1 MTPIRYINSVHLI
14 GVIMTDKLNIATTG
28 DIGALV
34 KKRRSELSLSQSDLA
49 KKIGASRRW
58 VSDIE
63 GGKETSEIGRVIL
76 TLRTLGMKL
85 SIAPTHRD
93 DQLDHCDA
101 KAVSLDPSM
110 LRETSIRSS
119 TNTDAFSAKE
129 MLVHRHQ
136 LGSINRASETIA
148 TTLKNDVLQAIEDV
162 RSLLGLP
169 ENIRSITS
177 SVSPWSQYMESEL
190 ISSGFRKSMQCV
202 PSLDLPENVKSIT
215 SSMSHAHHYIER
227 VLGLPSSTSF
237 SLEQGIAQSIDPVYK
252 PVEKLQSHAHI
263 LKIWTEKNS
272 DDE

>member
-14 GVIMTDKLNIATTG
+14 GVIMVDKLNIATTG

-34 KKRRSELSLSQSDLA
+34 KERRSELSLSQSDLA

-110 LRETSIRSS
+110 LPEASIPSS
-119 TNTDAFSAKE
+119 ANIDVLNAAE
-129 MLVHRHQ
+129 MLAHRYQ
-136 LGSINRASETIA
+136 LGGVNDASETIA
-148 TTLKNDVLQAIEDV
+148 TTLKNDMLQAIEDA
-162 RSLLGLP
+162 RSLGLP
-169 ENIRSITS
+169 ENII
-177 SVSPWSQYMESEL
+177 
-190 ISSGFRKSMQCV
+190 
-202 PSLDLPENVKSIT
+202 SIT
-215 SSMSHAHHYIER
+215 SSMSHAHHYIEG
-227 VLGLPSSTSF
+227 VLGSPSSTPF
-237 SLEQGIAQSIDPVYK
+237 SLEQGIAQSINPVCK
-252 PVEKLQSHAHI
+252 SVEKLQSYAHI
-263 LKIWTEKNS
+263 LKICTEKNS